1 MEGAGVVDSFLMVR
15 QVPLTGG
22 TPLKMEGKEE
32 EAAIPIQLVGVVL
45 EVVVV
50 LVVIQVEE
58 EVVSMEVILGRREL
72 EPTPATTGVEKAV
85 VHM

>member
-1 MEGAGVVDSFLMVR
+1 MVEVVVVDSFPMVR
-15 QVPLTGG
+15 QVPLTGES
-22 TPLKMEGKEE
+22 PLKMEGKEE

-50 LVVIQVEE
+50 VVVIQEE
-58 EVVSMEVILGRREL
+58 EAVVSMEVIGGLREWGRRHIIRVGE
-72 EPTPATTGVEKAV
+72 GV